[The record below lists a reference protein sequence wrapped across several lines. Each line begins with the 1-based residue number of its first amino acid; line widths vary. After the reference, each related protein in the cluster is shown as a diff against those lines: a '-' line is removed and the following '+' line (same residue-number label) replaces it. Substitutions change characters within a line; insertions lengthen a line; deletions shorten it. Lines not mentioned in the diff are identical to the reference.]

1 MAVERIKSYSEKDT
15 ICAGEKFGKLLQK
28 GDIIGLYGELGS
40 GKTAFTKG
48 IAKALGIE
56 EYVTSPTFT
65 VVNEY
70 YGSLPLYHFDAY
82 RIESADEMLN
92 TGMEDYLDGSGIVV
106 VEWADMIEELLPD
119 SLVRVNLLKCSQDDS
134 ARLIEIHSR
143 GEGVRI

>member
-1 MAVERIKSYSEKDT
+1 MGVKRIKSYSEEDT
-15 ICAGEKFGKLLQK
+15 INAGEKLGKLLQK

-48 IAKALGIE
+48 IAKALEIE

-70 YGSLPLYHFDAY
+70 YGRFPMYHFDAY
-82 RIESADEMLN
+82 RIESTDEMLN

-106 VEWADMIEELLPD
+106 VEWADMVEELLHD
-119 SLVRVNLLKCSQDDS
+119 SFTRVNLFKCPEENYN
-134 ARLIEIHSR
+134 ARLIEIYDK
-143 GEGVRI
+143 E